1 MKNPRPLALLAAGW
15 ALGAALAACSFT
27 SAPPVLGPT
36 PTEFTPS
43 TALPST
49 AAQPSP
55 TPAPPS
61 PTATEPPPQASPTPA
76 PFPVEFPPPGTVVLD
91 FVALAC
97 RARWANGA
105 FDLPCP
111 GDRNDLA
118 EGYIAPADQAVAEG
132 EILVEAPVLIGRPGL
147 GGEHG
152 AGLFGTFPPLSI
164 QPGDSFHTAV
174 ACQEGSVCDVEFAL
188 EYIDAQGNYQ
198 HEMGWSWQHR
208 YGGGAVPIQ
217 VDLSPL
223 AGQTVRL
230 VLVVRDQGT
239 PEDDWVLWIYPYVAR
254 ATP

>member
-1 MKNPRPLALLAAGW
+1 MKNPPPLALLAACP
-15 ALGAALAACSFT
+15 ALGVALAACSFT
-27 SAPPVLGPT
+27 PAPPALGPT
-36 PTEFTPS
+36 PTESSPSPALPS
-43 TALPST
+43 TALPSPT
-49 AAQPSP
+49 AQPSP
-55 TPAPPS
+55 T

-76 PFPVEFPPPGTVVLD
+76 PFPVEFPQPGTVVLD

-97 RARWANGA
+97 RALWANGA

-118 EGYIAPADQAVAEG
+118 EGYIAPADQVVAEG
-132 EILVEAPVLIGRPGL
+132 EIPVEAPVLIGLPGL

-164 QPGDSFHTAV
+164 QPGDSFHAAV
-174 ACQEGSVCDVEFAL
+174 ACQGGSACDVEFAL

-198 HEMGWSWQHR
+198 HEMGWSWKHR

-223 AGQTVRL
+223 AGQTVQL